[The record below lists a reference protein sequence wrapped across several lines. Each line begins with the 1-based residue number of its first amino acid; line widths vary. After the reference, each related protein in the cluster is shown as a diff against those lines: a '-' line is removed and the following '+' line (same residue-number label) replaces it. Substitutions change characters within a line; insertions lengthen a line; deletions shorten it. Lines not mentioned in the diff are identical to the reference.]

1 LVFNGAVENLWKT
14 TLNQLKHIA
23 RLLDDLP
30 LSGLFQ
36 RSRF

>member
-1 LVFNGAVENLWKT
+1 MGAVENLWKI
-14 TLNQLKHIA
+14 TLNQLKNIA

-36 RSRF
+36 RSLI